1 MLKVLQSSVSKAC
14 DQAVEEVMG
23 WPGNLDELRLVARE
37 MYVDLIGPIHDW
49 PEGDHGWIVTR
60 VAVVARLKSDFGIVL
75 APRATRLEEFVR
87 IHFVGIL
94 TLPEETIVLL
104 GYLLETEMVSSS
116 VFLNYGLAQVKVTGK
131 EEYARR
137 YLFEPVGVPG
147 Y

>member
-23 WPGNLDELRLVARE
+23 WPGNLEELRLVARE
-37 MYVDLIGPIHDW
+37 KYVELIGSMHDW
-49 PEGDHGWIVTR
+49 PQEDHGWIATR
-60 VAVVARLKSDFGIVL
+60 VAVAARLKSDFGIVL

-94 TLPEETIVLL
+94 TLPKETIVLL
-104 GYLLETEMVSSS
+104 GYLLGTEMVSNS
-116 VFLNYGLAQVKVTGK
+116 VFLNYGLAQVKAIGK

-137 YLFEPVGVPG
+137 YLFEPLGVPG